1 LVSTGRGFSLTAEVT
16 TSVRR
21 RARRP
26 CTTGTEVSAN
36 GEDVMQ
42 RWLPLATAVVGGLV
56 LGGCFESTPDISSF
70 QTNLGR
76 AISSRTGGDMTLVS
90 VAKIDGSADDLQH
103 YTVFYNAVV
112 QLNKDV
118 VWCTFFATRDLG
130 TKEPGCR
137 DGRKG
142 DRVTIST
149 IVRFEKRESGW
160 ALMCTAGYK
169 TPRTDECFF

>member
-1 LVSTGRGFSLTAEVT
+1 
-16 TSVRR
+16 
-21 RARRP
+21 
-26 CTTGTEVSAN
+26 
-36 GEDVMQ
+36 MQ
-42 RWLPLATAVVGGLV
+42 RWLPMAIVVAGSLV
-56 LGGCFESTPDISSF
+56 LGGCFESTPDLSSF

-76 AISSRTGGDMTLVS
+76 AISSRTGGDMALVS

-118 VWCTFFATRDLG
+118 AWCTFFATRDPG

-137 DGRKG
+137 DGKKG

-149 IVRFEKRESGW
+149 IARFETRESGW
-160 ALMCTAGYK
+160 ALMCTAGY
-169 TPRTDECFF
+169 TTAGTDECSF